1 MFISGGENVFPVE
14 IEEILFKHPAIDLA
28 AVIGVPDEKWGEVG
42 KAFITLKQNME
53 ISIEE
58 LKDYLISKL
67 AKYKVPR
74 YYEIRE
80 SLPTSA
86 AGKILKKDL
95 K

>member
-1 MFISGGENVFPVE
+1 VE
-14 IEEILFKHPAIDLA
+14 IEEILFKHPAVDLA

-42 KAFITLKQNME
+42 KAFITVKPDKEL
-53 ISIEE
+53 SVEE
-58 LKDYLISKL
+58 LKEYLITHL
-67 AKYKVPR
+67 AKYKVPK
-74 YYEIRE
+74 YYEIRD